1 MYFKKEM
8 KHNAFVQV
16 RIPTPKEVFGRVG
29 TLPVPSSGYTG
40 DDSFCAVGIR
50 KTDQLAAEERLYK
63 AYCVEQDRKNVIST
77 EE

>member
-40 DDSFCAVGIR
+40 DESFSAVGTR
-50 KTDQLAAEERLYK
+50 KTDQLADEERLYK
-63 AYCVEQDRKNVIST
+63 AYCAEQSRKDADST
-77 EE
+77 SE

>member
-40 DDSFCAVGIR
+40 DEPIFIGVR
-50 KTDQLAAEERLYK
+50 KTDNLA
-63 AYCVEQDRKNVIST
+63 EQDRLYRLYDEDQERKSRANND
-77 EE
+77 E